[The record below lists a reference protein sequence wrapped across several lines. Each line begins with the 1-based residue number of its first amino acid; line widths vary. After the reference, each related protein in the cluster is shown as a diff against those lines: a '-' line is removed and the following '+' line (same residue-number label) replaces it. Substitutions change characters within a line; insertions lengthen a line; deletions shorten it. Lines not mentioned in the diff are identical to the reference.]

1 MYLAAYCSVRGT
13 MKYLISAIFFV
24 ISFNSLALS
33 CDSEIEKLNEE
44 VQSQKNKNYIEI
56 EKLAE
61 VIVAKGKA
69 KSVVGLVYKL
79 QYDDPEVS
87 KLNKQTQVLAVKFI
101 ELIKSKDC
109 TAILAGYKSIGEA
122 DDKRSALMIKKLKAM

>member
-1 MYLAAYCSVRGT
+1 MGVRGT

-33 CDSEIEKLNEE
+33 CDSEIEKLNEK

-61 VIVAKGKA
+61 VIVEKGKA

-101 ELIKSKDC
+101 ELMKSKDC
-109 TAILAGYKSIGEA
+109 SAILEAYKSIGEA
-122 DDKRSALMIKKLKAM
+122 DDKRSELMIKKLKAM